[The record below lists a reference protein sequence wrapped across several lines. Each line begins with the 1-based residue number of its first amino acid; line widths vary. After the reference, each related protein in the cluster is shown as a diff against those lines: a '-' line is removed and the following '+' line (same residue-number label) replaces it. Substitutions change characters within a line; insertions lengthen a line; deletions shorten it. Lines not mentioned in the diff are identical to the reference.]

1 MNTWHAP
8 LNRTNPTHKVGL
20 RLSGFVLVSM
30 VLHLTFLLSQHASP
44 EFGLQHD
51 TIMQITIGTTNAT
64 TAEIHPQNDIA
75 PTKNTA
81 RTSQPV
87 VQKPR
92 TAPAQKHLANEVI
105 VTAANALL
113 ETAASHEPKP
123 ELPSSSLEQ
132 QNKNMTVPSTHATQ
146 AATTTE
152 GADHTSQQR
161 HTITQQLKQALAKH
175 FYYPMIARKHGWQGI
190 VLLAFDIDP
199 SGTIIH
205 ARIAQ
210 GSGYGALNQ
219 AALKSLH
226 KVAAINIEP
235 SQTFS
240 FELPVIYNLNG
251 G

>member
-1 MNTWHAP
+1 MSNWHAP
-8 LNRTNPTHKVGL
+8 LDRTKLTHKAGL

-51 TIMQITIGTTNAT
+51 TIMQITIGTTNTT
-64 TAEIHPQNDIA
+64 TAEIHPQNDIT
-75 PTKNTA
+75 PTKKTA
-81 RTSQPV
+81 RASQPV
-87 VQKPR
+87 VQEAR
-92 TAPAQKHLANEVI
+92 TAPAQKHLTNEVI
-105 VTAANALL
+105 VTAADALL
-113 ETAASHEPKP
+113 ETAASHHPKP
-123 ELPSSSLEQ
+123 ELSSSSLEL
-132 QNKNMTVPSTHATQ
+132 QNKDMTASLAQ
-146 AATTTE
+146 AATTTG
-152 GADHTSQQR
+152 GADNTAQQR

-175 FYYPMIARKHGWQGI
+175 FYYPMMARKHGWQGI

-226 KVAAINIEP
+226 KVAAINIGL
-235 SQTFS
+235 SQALS